1 MLSGGEKLGRYEIIS
16 LLGAGGMGEVYRAR
30 DPRMDR
36 DVAIKILPARFST
49 DPDRL
54 RRFEQEAR
62 SAGSLNHPNLIT
74 VHELGTHDGA
84 PFIVSE
90 LLEGETLHARLSASP
105 LPLRRTLDYALQIAR
120 GLAVAHDKGIVHRDL
135 KPENLFIT
143 RDGRVK
149 ILDFGLAKLKA
160 PREEPKS
167 AAPTDQQ
174 THPGT
179 IVGTAGYMSPE
190 QVSGLAVDHRSDLFS
205 FGSIVYEMVTGR
217 QAFRGSS
224 SIETMNAILKEEP
237 PDLSELQP
245 TTPLA
250 LDRIIRHCLEK
261 HPEARFQSARD
272 LAFDLETVSDPST
285 VSGSRQRVAAMR
297 RRRWASILLALS
309 VAAATA
315 AAVFYAGRT
324 SRKVSPP
331 VFRRLT
337 FQKGFVSGARFAPDG
352 QIVYSA
358 NWSPTNSQIFTSRL
372 DSPEARPFDV
382 RNAAILD
389 VAQSGDMLMLVNDR
403 SPGISPGGTL
413 ARMPL
418 AGGAAPR
425 ELMERVRFADADP
438 NGTDLAIVRV
448 VDDGDVLEWPVGHV
462 LHKSAGWIGY
472 PRISP
477 ARDGVAFL
485 DYPRGGDDGSLALV
499 DRSGKK
505 TTLASGF
512 LSVRGVAWSPDGREV
527 WFAGSRSG
535 AGRSLHAVDRKGK
548 HRPLLHVPGNL
559 TLLDVDADGRV
570 LVVNSDER
578 TLVGFVDRK
587 GIEHDLSW
595 LDSSFGS
602 DISEDGKFVLV
613 SESGEGISSEYV
625 IYLRTTDGAPAVKV
639 GGGFPSTFSSDG
651 KWFVANTY
659 PKTPVQLVIYP
670 TGLGSPR
677 QVTNDSMNYS
687 ETTRWF
693 PDGRRILTTA
703 RDGAKGPRVYEIE
716 LGTGKQR
723 VLTEEGFRVSGGVS
737 PDQKVAEI
745 VDLKGSH
752 FLLPLDG
759 GPMRPL
765 PESVRGLGRVRWSGD
780 GQSIYF
786 SKRGALFPD
795 RWGPTELLRFDLAT
809 QSLNR
814 VASISKPDSIP
825 YGISATPDGKSFIF
839 NYWSLRSDLYLA
851 TGIE

>member
-1 MLSGGEKLGRYEIIS
+1 MLSDGAKLGRYEIIA

-36 DVAIKILPARFST
+36 DVAIKILPATFST
-49 DPDRL
+49 DPERL

-62 SAGSLNHPNLIT
+62 AAGALNHPNLIT
-74 VHELGTHDGA
+74 VHELGTHDGG

-90 LLEGETLHARLSASP
+90 LLEGETLHTRLSASA
-105 LPLRRTLDYALQIAR
+105 LPLRRTLDYAMQIAR
-120 GLAVAHDKGIVHRDL
+120 GLAAAHEKGIVHRDL

-160 PREEPKS
+160 PREDLRS

-190 QVSGLAVDHRSDLFS
+190 QVSGLPVDHRSDLFS
-205 FGSIVYEMVTGR
+205 FGSIVYEMITGR
-217 QAFRGSS
+217 QAFQRSS
-224 SIETMNAILKEEP
+224 GVETMNAVLKEEP
-237 PDLSELQP
+237 PELSEVQP
-245 TTPLA
+245 TTPPA
-250 LDRIIRHCLEK
+250 LDRVIRHCLEK

-272 LAFDLETVSDPST
+272 LAFDLEAISDPST
-285 VSGSRQRVAAMR
+285 PSGSRQRVAAQR
-297 RRRWASILLALS
+297 RRLVPILLALI
-309 VAAATA
+309 VAAAI
-315 AAVFYAGRT
+315 AAVIFYAGRA
-324 SRKVSPP
+324 SRKLSPP
-331 VFRRLT
+331 TFRRLT

-389 VAQSGDMLMLVNDR
+389 VAQSGDMLILVNER

-425 ELMERVRFADADP
+425 EVMEKVRFADADS

-448 VDDGDVLEWPVGHV
+448 VDDGDLLEWPVARV
-462 LHKSAGWIGY
+462 LYKSPGWIGY

-477 ARDGVAFL
+477 ARDGVAFV
-485 DYPRGGDDGSLALV
+485 DYPRGGDDGSVAFV

-505 TTLASGF
+505 TVLAGGF
-512 LSVRGVAWSPDGREV
+512 LSVRGLAWSPDGREV
-527 WFAGSRSG
+527 WFAASRSG
-535 AGRSLHAVDRKGK
+535 AGRSLHAVDRQGK
-548 HRPLLHVPGNL
+548 QRPIFYVPGNL
-559 TLLDVDADGRV
+559 TLYDIAADGRV

-578 TLVGFVDRK
+578 TLVGFVDRN
-587 GIEHDLSW
+587 GVEHDLSW
-595 LDSSFGS
+595 LDSSYGT

-613 SESGEGISSEYV
+613 SESGEGIGSEYV

-639 GGGFPSTFSSDG
+639 GGGFPSTFSRDG
-651 KWFVANTY
+651 RWFVANTY
-659 PKTPVQLVIYP
+659 PKTPAQLLIYP
-670 TGLGSPR
+670 TGPGSPR
-677 QVTNDSMNYS
+677 QVTHDSMNYS
-687 ETTRWF
+687 DTRWF

-703 RDGAKGPRVYEIE
+703 RDGSKGSRVYEID
-716 LGTGKQR
+716 LATGKQR
-723 VLTEEGFRVSGGVS
+723 LLTEEGFRVSGGVS
-737 PDQKVAEI
+737 PDQKLAEI
-745 VDLKGSH
+745 SDLKASH

-765 PESVRGLGRVRWSGD
+765 PETLRGLGRVRWSAD

-786 SKRGALFPD
+786 SKKGALFPD
-795 RWGPTELLRFDLAT
+795 RWGPTELLQFDLAT
-809 QSLNR
+809 KRLDR
-814 VASISKPDSIP
+814 VALISKPDSIP
-825 YGISATPDGKSFIF
+825 YGISATPDGKSFIY
-839 NYWSLRSDLYLA
+839 NHWSLRSDLYLA
-851 TGIE
+851 TGLE